1 MGILYVCLIVIA
13 DVYMGSCYECLAVRQ
28 CTAMYIL
35 EHYAHYVYHTV
46 YLTFEIVCILV
57 R

>member
-1 MGILYVCLIVIA
+1 MGIHYVCLIVIA
-13 DVYMGSCYECLAVRQ
+13 DVCMGNCYECLAVRQ

>member
-1 MGILYVCLIVIA
+1 MGIHYVCLIVIA
-13 DVYMGSCYECLAVRQ
+13 DVCMGNCYECLAVRQ

-35 EHYAHYVYHTV
+35 EHSAHYVSPTV
-46 YLTFEIVCILV
+46 TLPL